1 MPSSTALEGSRLDP
15 LPSAYYVFFAVVEPL
30 LTFVGAARA
39 YFDSAQ
45 YFVELY
51 PQKRAVAPE
60 LQTLHPAAAMAV
72 RQLGSCF
79 FLFALMACV
88 LLPAMQRTL
97 RSQPEELEQLV
108 RAYLMCLAAAD
119 LTHIGATLWD
129 LGLDGTISPP
139 GTS

>member
-1 MPSSTALEGSRLDP
+1 
-15 LPSAYYVFFAVVEPL
+15 
-30 LTFVGAARA
+30 
-39 YFDSAQ
+39 
-45 YFVELY
+45 
-51 PQKRAVAPE
+51 
-60 LQTLHPAAAMAV
+60 MAV

-119 LTHIGATLWD
+119 LTVSCITRACLKLQNSKGSHSPLRSISAPRY
-129 LGLDGTISPP
+129 GTSDSTAPAISPP